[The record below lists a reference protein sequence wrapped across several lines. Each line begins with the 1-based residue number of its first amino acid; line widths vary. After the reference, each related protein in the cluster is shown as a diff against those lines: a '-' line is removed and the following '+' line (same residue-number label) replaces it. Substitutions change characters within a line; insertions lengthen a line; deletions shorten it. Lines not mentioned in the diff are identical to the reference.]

1 MIDGWEL
8 LTRLKKLHWML
19 DEGSPVLYIVT
30 VKSLVMAAT
39 IRIMAAG
46 ATFFSGFNGMT
57 VPEN

>member
-19 DEGSPVLYIVT
+19 DESKPELYILNSK
-30 VKSLVMAAT
+30 KSDDGRNDSDHGCWRNL
-39 IRIMAAG
+39 
-46 ATFFSGFNGMT
+46 FSGFNGMT